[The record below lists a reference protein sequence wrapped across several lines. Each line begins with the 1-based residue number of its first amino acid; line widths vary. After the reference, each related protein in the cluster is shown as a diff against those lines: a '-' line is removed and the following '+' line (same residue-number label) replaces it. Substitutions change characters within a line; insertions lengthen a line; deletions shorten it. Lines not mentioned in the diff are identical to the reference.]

1 VNISPEH
8 AETFYNFSRPGDV
21 VVVRGSTRPATGE
34 DGEGDWQM
42 SFDQF
47 AGRKASRTGR
57 IPVS

>member
-1 VNISPEH
+1 M
-8 AETFYNFSRPGDV
+8 AFFNFSRPGDI

-47 AGRKASRTGR
+47 RRGSSAASR
-57 IPVS
+57 SAS